1 MPVAI
6 HKTKFQE
13 IKKAWTVKR
22 PCVMCPSGARRIK
35 EAMSRKTHPW
45 GTPPWTVDF
54 RPAASHLPGQV
65 DFAIVGGGFTGL
77 STAAW
82 LRKLAPKKSV
92 LVLEASSLGEGAS
105 GRTGG
110 LALAETAAG
119 PLPELG
125 DVLAGYKKILRT
137 LRVDARLELPGVWEL
152 GHSNPAKG
160 SPISWN
166 DSGNLQVVRTV
177 PGGAVDPGKVVAGLA
192 RAAEGAGAQIAEH
205 AEVQAIEYSNPLR
218 LRVFQKVR
226 ARVQQK
232 GICASQIL
240 LATNA
245 FSLDLTELYSA
256 TQPKLTLALATAPLT
271 AAQLKT
277 IGLSSRHPFYTID
290 LPYLWGRLLESNGI
304 VFGAGLVPMPASIAS
319 LFSRPDKRSQQ
330 FASQNLYRFDVRKG
344 EAAESFRWLEDRVH
358 RLHPALK
365 SVRITHRWAGPIL
378 FTEGMRPVFRRHPR
392 SESVLVLAGYNGH
405 GVALS
410 VYLGQWAAE
419 ALLGCRLLPRWP

>member
-1 MPVAI
+1 M
-6 HKTKFQE
+6 K
-13 IKKAWTVKR
+13 
-22 PCVMCPSGARRIK
+22 
-35 EAMSRKTHPW
+35 
-45 GTPPWTVDF
+45 
-54 RPAASHLPGQV
+54 
-65 DFAIVGGGFTGL
+65 
-77 STAAW
+77 
-82 LRKLAPKKSV
+82 LRKLEREGVGGKEN
-92 LVLEASSLGEGAS
+92 LASKDVFLPDVCANFLKNSQPRRIGIFNSAHFGVFHDLCS
-105 GRTGG
+105 R
-110 LALAETAAG
+110 ALS
-119 PLPELG
+119 
-125 DVLAGYKKILRT
+125 R
-137 LRVDARLELPGVWEL
+137 
-152 GHSNPAKG
+152 
-160 SPISWN
+160 
-166 DSGNLQVVRTV
+166 
-177 PGGAVDPGKVVAGLA
+177 
-192 RAAEGAGAQIAEH
+192 
-205 AEVQAIEYSNPLR
+205 
-218 LRVFQKVR
+218 
-226 ARVQQK
+226 
-232 GICASQIL
+232 ASQIL

>member
-1 MPVAI
+1 
-6 HKTKFQE
+6 
-13 IKKAWTVKR
+13 
-22 PCVMCPSGARRIK
+22 
-35 EAMSRKTHPW
+35 MSRKTHPW

-54 RPAASHLPGQV
+54 RPPAHPLPEEV

-77 STAAW
+77 ATAAW
-82 LRKLAPKKSV
+82 LRRLAAKKSV

-110 LALAETAAG
+110 LSLAETAAG
-119 PLPELG
+119 PLPGLG

-137 LRVDARLELPGVWEL
+137 LRINAGLELPGVWEL
-152 GHSNPAKG
+152 GRSNPAKG

-177 PGGAVDPGKVVAGLA
+177 PGGAVDPGKVVTGLA
-192 RAAEGAGAQIAEH
+192 RSAEHAGAQIVERAG
-205 AEVQAIEYSNPLR
+205 VDAIEYSNPPC
-218 LRVFQKVR
+218 LRVHQRIRGRTQEKE
-226 ARVQQK
+226 
-232 GICASQIL
+232 ICARQIL

-245 FSLDLTELYSA
+245 FSLELSELHGA

-271 AAQLKT
+271 AAQLKA
-277 IGLSSRHPFYTID
+277 IGLASRHPFYTVD
-290 LPYLWGRLLESNGI
+290 LPYLWGRLLACNGI

-319 LFSRPDKRSQQ
+319 LFTKQSKDSSQ
-330 FASQNLYRFDVRKG
+330 FAAPNLYRFDVRKG
-344 EAAESFRWLEDRVH
+344 EAAESFHWLEGRVH
-358 RLHPALK
+358 QLHPALK

-378 FTEGMRPVFRRHPR
+378 FTEGMRPIFRRHPR
-392 SESVLVLAGYNGH
+392 SDKVMVLGGYNGH

-419 ALLGCRLLPRWP
+419 ALLGTRPLPSWS

>member
-1 MPVAI
+1 
-6 HKTKFQE
+6 
-13 IKKAWTVKR
+13 
-22 PCVMCPSGARRIK
+22 
-35 EAMSRKTHPW
+35 MSRKTHPW
-45 GTPPWTVDF
+45 GSPPWTVDF
-54 RPAASHLPGQV
+54 RPAAHPLPDQV

-77 STAAW
+77 SAAAW
-82 LRKLAPKKSV
+82 LRRLAPKKSV
-92 LVLEASSLGEGAS
+92 LLLEAASLGEGAS

-137 LRVDARLELPGVWEL
+137 LHVDARLELPGAWEL
-152 GHSNPAKG
+152 GRSNPAKG

-177 PGGAVDPGKVVAGLA
+177 PGGAVDPGKVVADLA
-192 RAAEGAGAQIAEH
+192 RAAEQAGAQIAER
-205 AEVQAIEYSNPLR
+205 AEVRAVEYSNPPRLCVLR
-218 LRVFQKVR
+218 KVR
-226 ARVQQK
+226 GRVRQK
-232 GICASQIL
+232 EICADQIL

-245 FSLDLTELYSA
+245 FSLELSDLPGA

-271 AAQLKT
+271 AAQLKAV
-277 IGLSSRHPFYTID
+277 GLSSRHPFYTVD

-304 VFGAGLVPMPASIAS
+304 VFGAGLVPMPDSIAS
-319 LFSRPDKRSQQ
+319 LFRKPGKDSQQ
-330 FASQNLYRFDVRKG
+330 VAAPNLYRFDVCKG
-344 EAAESFRWLEDRVH
+344 EAAESLCWLEGRVH
-358 RLHPALK
+358 QLHPALK

-378 FTEGMRPVFRRHPR
+378 FTEGMRPIFRRQPQ
-392 SESVLVLAGYNGH
+392 SENVLVLAGYNGH

-419 ALLGCRLLPRWP
+419 ALLGTRPLPSWS

>member
-1 MPVAI
+1 
-6 HKTKFQE
+6 
-13 IKKAWTVKR
+13 
-22 PCVMCPSGARRIK
+22 
-35 EAMSRKTHPW
+35 MSRKTHPW

-54 RPAASHLPGQV
+54 RPTACPLPEQV

-77 STAAW
+77 SAAAW
-82 LRKLAPKKSV
+82 LRRLAPKKSV

-119 PLPELG
+119 PLPGLG
-125 DVLAGYKKILRT
+125 DVLAGYKKILRA

-152 GHSNPAKG
+152 GRSNPAKG

-192 RAAEGAGAQIAEH
+192 RAAEGAGARIVEH
-205 AEVQAIEYSNPLR
+205 AEVQAIEYSLPPRLR
-218 LRVFQKVR
+218 LHQQIR
-226 ARVQQK
+226 ARVK
-232 GICASQIL
+232 EKEISASQVL

-245 FSLDLTELYSA
+245 LSLELSELQGA
-256 TQPKLTLALATAPLT
+256 TQPKLTLAVATATLT
-271 AAQLKT
+271 AAQLKA
-277 IGLSSRHPFYTID
+277 IGLFSRHPFYTID

-319 LFSRPDKRSQQ
+319 LFTKPGKGSQQ
-330 FASQNLYRFDVRKG
+330 FAAPDLYRIDVRKG
-344 EAAESFRWLEDRVH
+344 EAAETFRWLEE
-358 RLHPALK
+358 RLHQLHPVLE

-378 FTEGMRPVFRRHPR
+378 FTEGMRPIFRRHPR
-392 SESVLVLAGYNGH
+392 GENVMVLAGYNGH

-419 ALLGCRLLPRWP
+419 ALLGTCSLPSWD